1 MRLGAILTATS
12 APLRTSPVK
21 RGDWILRR
29 VLGTPTPPPPPDAG
43 SLPGDEKSFGA
54 MTVREQLEAHRANTA
69 CASCHARIDPLGFAL
84 EHYDAVGRWRETYD
98 NGKPVDAA
106 SVMAGGTPITGVE
119 SMLDYIESQE
129 RQILLNLSEKL
140 LGYALG
146 RTIIASDLP
155 LLDRMVAA
163 GFDATF
169 EELALQVA
177 TSRQF
182 RYRRGRDDA
191 TPIELADGGTR

>member
-1 MRLGAILTATS
+1 
-12 APLRTSPVK
+12 
-21 RGDWILRR
+21 
-29 VLGTPTPPPPPDAG
+29 
-43 SLPGDEKSFGA
+43 
-54 MTVREQLEAHRANTA
+54 
-69 CASCHARIDPLGFAL
+69 
-84 EHYDAVGRWRETYD
+84 
-98 NGKPVDAA
+98 
-106 SVMAGGTPITGVE
+106 
-119 SMLDYIESQE
+119 MLDYIETQE
-129 RQILLNLSEKL
+129 RQVVLNLSEKL